1 MSYYDNSY
9 YKTPSVSELQAKARK
24 SIERA
29 KKKGVIYDP
38 IVVPGTG
45 SQRKLC
51 TSWWGKAW
59 CSNMEQ
65 YSDYANRLP
74 RGQRYCRNGMVIDL
88 QIEKGVVHAKVQG
101 SDRTPYD
108 ITITIKPLS
117 QKAIKAIQERCEF
130 GISSLETL
138 VAGEF
143 PKELQDLFT
152 AKEGLFPSPSE
163 IKFHCDCP
171 DGAYLCKHVAAV
183 MYGIGIRLDQKPL
196 LLFELR
202 GLDPKSLVEK
212 AIANKL
218 ESMLKNVDRP
228 SGRILDAQVNTNELF
243 GL

>member
-1 MSYYDNSY
+1 M
-9 YKTPSVSELQAKARK
+9 
-24 SIERA
+24 
-29 KKKGVIYDP
+29 
-38 IVVPGTG
+38 
-45 SQRKLC
+45 
-51 TSWWGKAW
+51 
-59 CSNMEQ
+59 
-65 YSDYANRLP
+65 
-74 RGQRYCRNGMVIDL
+74 
-88 QIEKGVVHAKVQG
+88 
-101 SDRTPYD
+101 
-108 ITITIKPLS
+108 
-117 QKAIKAIQERCEF
+117 
-130 GISSLETL
+130 
-138 VAGEF
+138 AGEF

-212 AIANKL
+212 AIANRL